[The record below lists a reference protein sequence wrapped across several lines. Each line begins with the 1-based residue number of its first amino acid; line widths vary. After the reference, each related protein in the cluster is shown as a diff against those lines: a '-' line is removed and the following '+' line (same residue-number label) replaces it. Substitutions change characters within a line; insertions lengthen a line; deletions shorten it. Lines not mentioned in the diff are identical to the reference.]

1 MRNILNIKSLL
12 ALIIFFT
19 GAINLSAKHVV
30 KSSGKI
36 KIEQT
41 GFSPITVTDDEYS
54 FMTLNSNWENTF
66 TQSNVK
72 NIVEIFLDYSDP
84 SLFVNYFSYSA
95 EVKIEYKKWNS
106 STLFWED
113 LVHIEPLSGLIDIGN
128 GKDKA
133 VIVLPDGGNEF
144 KVSLNSNSHTG
155 IGGEFAPNLYIES
168 RIELDRYYNF
178 DIHPFNDAN
187 FSLFDETVDKGT
199 VNVAWAPKK
208 YAEWY
213 DLEWTF
219 INNYKDLGGLKLD
232 AASIPLQENF
242 FKLNSTRVSIK
253 NNAYDIPMLYESG
266 YLIFRVRAVG
276 ITPDKKFIQGKWSV
290 SETAST
296 LQNIINVYPSQVFL
310 FNGHND
316 HMPWQTSVVYAE
328 EGKNKASASY
338 FDGTLRSQQAV
349 VKNNSDKEVIVGET
363 KYDHQGRPAINI
375 LPAPSGNE
383 KVDFHPDFNLSE
395 KDLKPYNRNHFDLDD
410 SNTLDIDGCTTS
422 TDGLSTSSGASKYY
436 SPNNSD
442 QTGQNLYIPDA
453 KKFPFTQVQYEN
465 DNTGR
470 IKRQSGVG
478 PNHQLGSDHEVKYFY
493 DVPTQRELYRLFG
506 YEVGNSEK
514 YRKQTVIDANEQATV
529 SYLDPQGRVVATGF
543 KGQSARNVDELTNV
557 TPANEPINLIST
569 GHNNV
574 PTTNEKEGYMN
585 LDVQKTF
592 TETDIDRTFKYDLT
606 VPTYTKI
613 DECEDGTTRETC
625 YDCVLD
631 LEVSIKDDCEND
643 YANGFKQTIGDDSD
657 CQDAQFSSED
667 AWKMKSGEY
676 QQGSYGITKKL
687 KVNEEK
693 LREYWESYLNQS
705 ENCLKNLDDFKDEQK
720 TLLAPSNCEMDCDMC
735 LASVSQRW
743 PTLPG
748 EDDEV
753 NYALYIQD
761 LKSCEGL
768 CEIISHCT
776 VALNTMIMDMAPNGQ
791 YGKTASGGPTE
802 ENGGLVEINEEGVVD
817 APFDPDADFEELNMT
832 NIAFNEHIKKFPL
845 SIFNIEN
852 DLPKS
857 NSNWTRPDGWL
868 YNLDGTISY
877 VVVEFDKDINK
888 YLPELIVD
896 ATVFEDPDNGILR
909 TVPQNL
915 KYVQDFIKAWKFTWA
930 VSYVEYHPEYP
941 LYEECLKIEESYLYD
956 QELRNI
962 NHITAN
968 EKGYLDNGGAG
979 IASGSTPAILQN
991 DPFFNS
997 RPFYKGVMNM
1007 VLQTQPSSDP
1017 EYNIGIAEMAHGMIE
1032 CPTGFGATNLCFDV
1046 GCPVGGTVD
1055 SEEKWMAYIGLYNT
1069 SKTLFIQ
1076 KYYNVKSKQGGY
1088 YNSCIGNRYYNFSD
1102 LIGTW
1107 IQNPSTADFDEDF
1120 IWGDGSNSISNAIF
1134 HKNAPCG
1141 ILNANKYTNKTPR
1154 FPLEMPPVFSG
1165 NDADFCIQEDD
1176 VTNFDPNAAEAE
1188 LAKYVPLEISC
1199 GTSMLAQAEAS
1210 KKTAQLNVYKDCGL
1224 CPLAS
1229 DLQSL
1234 LGGMFKF
1241 GGDEVVKGMSLS
1253 CGRYDMPILSD
1264 LIKIGI
1270 GFDGTSEI
1278 NYLPASTGVNTS
1290 NDSYYI
1296 NSSISDGS
1304 KSCSVDLSFSN
1315 TFVDAKEP
1323 IENFDVARIFDL
1335 CCFSHLNEL
1344 TMLSGAGNERSFSFT
1359 AYYATEDDEIHQIY
1373 GEGRTECLDIASC
1386 SFDPVCKTTQLGIDL
1401 QNLLTILSFDFN
1413 INTEGAAL
1421 TRTQN
1426 LNKTPYKGV
1435 VSSGLKNQ
1443 VMNSDEWIWH
1453 GSESA
1458 DLLTGRVSSTIT
1470 GTEDFFYLGL
1480 DKSEVQ
1486 ALVFNEIVAFSGLR
1500 DDPSST
1506 FANDYLVNAKTKN
1519 ASGEEAIYV
1528 LKMQITEKSIPLVE
1542 CTQTIEV
1549 VYNSDDE

>member
-1 MRNILNIKSLL
+1 M
-12 ALIIFFT
+12 
-19 GAINLSAKHVV
+19 
-30 KSSGKI
+30 
-36 KIEQT
+36 
-41 GFSPITVTDDEYS
+41 
-54 FMTLNSNWENTF
+54 
-66 TQSNVK
+66 
-72 NIVEIFLDYSDP
+72 
-84 SLFVNYFSYSA
+84 
-95 EVKIEYKKWNS
+95 
-106 STLFWED
+106 
-113 LVHIEPLSGLIDIGN
+113 VHIEPIATYAEMPLIHMTN

-144 KVSLNSNSHTG
+144 KVSFTSIEYYG
-155 IGGEFAPNLYIES
+155 VDGEFAPNLYIES
-168 RIELDRYYNF
+168 RIELDRFYNF
-178 DIHPFNDAN
+178 DTQPFNDAN

-199 VNVAWAPKK
+199 VNVSWAPKK

-253 NNAYDIPMLYESG
+253 NNSYDIPMLYESG

-290 SETAST
+290 DEKAST
-296 LQNIINVYPSQVFL
+296 VQNIRNVYPGQVFL

-338 FDGTLRSQQAV
+338 FDGTLRNQQAV

-383 KVDFHPDFNLSE
+383 KVDFHQDFNLSE

-410 SNTLDIDGCTTS
+410 SNAGDDDGCTTS
-422 TDGLSTSSGASKYY
+422 TDGLSTTSGASKYY
-436 SPNNSD
+436 SSDNPD
-442 QTGQNLYIPDA
+442 QTGQNSYIPDA

-478 PNHQLGSDHEVKYFY
+478 PDHQLGSDHEVKYFY

-506 YEVGNSEK
+506 YEVGNAEK
-514 YRKQTVIDANEQATV
+514 YRKQTVIDANGQATV
-529 SYLDPQGRVVATGF
+529 SYLDPQGRVIATGF
-543 KGQSARNVDELTNV
+543 KGQSAKNVDELTNV
-557 TPANEPINLIST
+557 TPANEPVNLISK
-569 GHNNV
+569 GHNDV

-585 LDVQKTF
+585 INVQKTF
-592 TETDIDRTFKYDLT
+592 IETDIDRTFKYDLT
-606 VPTYTKI
+606 VPTYTRV

-631 LEVSIKDDCEND
+631 LEVSIKDDCKND
-643 YANGFKQTIGDDSD
+643 YANGFKQTIGDDDD
-657 CQDAQFSSED
+657 CQDAQFSSGD
-667 AWKMKSGEY
+667 AWKLNSGEY

-687 KVNEEK
+687 KVNEAK
-693 LREYWESYLNQS
+693 LREYWESYLNDP
-705 ENCLKNLDDFKDEQK
+705 ENCLKDLDDFKEEQRS
-720 TLLAPSNCEMDCDMC
+720 LLAPSNCEMDCDMC
-735 LASVSQRW
+735 LASVSERW
-743 PTLPG
+743 PTLPS

-768 CEIISHCT
+768 CEEISHCT
-776 VALNTMIMDMAPNGQ
+776 VALNTMIMDMAPHGQ
-791 YGKTASGGPTE
+791 YGKTASGGPAE
-802 ENGGLVEINEEGVVD
+802 ENGGLVEVNEDGEVD
-817 APFDPDADFEELNMT
+817 APFDPDAEFEELNMT
-832 NIAFNEHIKKFPL
+832 NTEFDDHIKKFPL
-845 SIFNIEN
+845 SIFNKEN
-852 DLPKS
+852 DLP
-857 NSNWTRPDGWL
+857 NSNANWENPNGWL
-868 YNLDGTISY
+868 KNADGTVSY
-877 VVVEFDKDINK
+877 VVIQKNSDPDADNDYTPAIKD
-888 YLPELIVD
+888 YTLVY
-896 ATVFEDPDNGILR
+896 EDPDNGILR
-909 TVPQNL
+909 TVPDNL
-915 KYVQDFIKAWKFTWA
+915 KYVQDFIKAWKYTWA
-930 VSYVEYHPEYP
+930 VSYVHFHPEYP
-941 LYEECLKIEESYLYD
+941 LYQECLKIEESYFYD

-962 NHITAN
+962 NHITAD
-968 EKGYLDNGGAG
+968 EKGYLVNGGAG

-991 DPFFNS
+991 DPFFNI
-997 RPFYKGVMNM
+997 RPVYKGVMNM
-1007 VLQTQPSSDP
+1007 VLQKQPAADP

-1032 CPTGFGATNLCFDV
+1032 CPNGFGTTNLCSDPAV
-1046 GCPVGGTVD
+1046 DCTTGGTVD

-1076 KYYNVKSKQGGY
+1076 NYYNVMSKQNGY
-1088 YNSCIGNRYYNFSD
+1088 YNSCIGNKYYNFSD

-1107 IQNPSTADFDEDF
+1107 ITNPSTANFDEEF
-1120 IWGDGSNSISNAIF
+1120 IWGNDGGTISNAIF

-1141 ILNANKYTNKTPR
+1141 IFNANKYLKKTPR

-1176 VTNFDPNAAEAE
+1176 LTSFDPNAADAD
-1188 LAKYVPLEISC
+1188 LAKYVPVEISC
-1199 GTSMLAQAEAS
+1199 GTSILSHAESA
-1210 KKTAQLNVYKDCGL
+1210 KRTAQLNVFNDCGL

-1229 DLQSL
+1229 DLQAL
-1234 LGGMFKF
+1234 LGGMFKL
-1241 GGDEVVKGMSLS
+1241 GGDDVVKGMNLS
-1253 CGRYDMPILSD
+1253 CGRFDMPVLSD

-1315 TFVDAKEP
+1315 TFVDATEP

-1335 CCFSHLNEL
+1335 CCFSHLDEL
-1344 TMLSGAGNERSFSFT
+1344 TLLSGAGNEKSFSFT
-1359 AYYATEDDEIHQIY
+1359 AYYVTEDDEIHQIY
-1373 GEGRTECLDIASC
+1373 GEGRTGCLDIASC
-1386 SFDPVCKTTQLGIDL
+1386 SFDPVCKTTQLGMDF
-1401 QNLLTILSFDFN
+1401 QNLLTMLSFDFN

-1426 LNKTPYKGV
+1426 LNTIPYKGA
-1435 VSSGLKNQ
+1435 VSSELKNQ
-1443 VMNSDEWIWH
+1443 VMNSNEWIWE
-1453 GSESA
+1453 GNFSG
-1458 DLLTGRVSSTIT
+1458 DLLSGRFSSSIDD
-1470 GTEDFFYLGL
+1470 GDLDYFYLTL
-1480 DKSEVQ
+1480 DKSESLL
-1486 ALVFNEIVAFSGLR
+1486 ASFDEIVSFSGLR

-1506 FANDYLVNAKTKN
+1506 FPHDYLINAKTKN

-1528 LKMQITEKSIPLVE
+1528 LKMQITEKTIPLVE

-1549 VYNSDDE
+1549 IYNSDDE